1 MNMHVELTPTQRQAF
16 ERRRNFRATIA
27 ARAAELEQR
36 KIRQQLAAIPV
47 AAIEAPLIHV
57 PEVVVVEP
65 SEPTPAEN
73 WFVILGDDG
82 RQRHLIRQIQSVVC
96 QHFNKKLS
104 DMYTRRRTA
113 DIVLPRQIAMFLCK
127 DMTPHS
133 LPEIGR
139 RFGGRD
145 HTTVLHAVRKLTYM
159 IERSPKFAEE
169 IQIIRAKIQ

>member
-16 ERRRNFRATIA
+16 ERRRSFRAAIA
-27 ARAAELEQR
+27 AKAAELENR
-36 KIRQQLAAIPV
+36 RTRLQLAAIPV
-47 AAIEAPLIHV
+47 ASIEAPLVHV
-57 PEVVVVEP
+57 PEVKIIEP
-65 SEPTPAEN
+65 DESKPST
-73 WFVILGDDG
+73 WFLVLPPGDN
-82 RQRHLIRQIQSVVC
+82 RLLIRQIQECRLQALRQKRVAEM
-96 QHFNKKLS
+96 LS
-104 DMYTRRRTA
+104 RRRTA

-127 DMTPHS
+127 DITPHS

-145 HTTVLHAVRKLTYM
+145 HTTALHAVRKLTYM